1 MLSAVVAKP
10 EVLVQLAAQPEETVA
25 QSERN
30 SKSKEPLLEVTLPG
44 VRSHLQTKAASAATS
59 DQILVDARWPAN
71 NNTGLADENRD
82 SDHQAVQAR

>member
-1 MLSAVVAKP
+1 MATKFEVSHTPLVDTLVVGAMLSAVVAKP

-44 VRSHLQTKAASAATS
+44 DDVPVYCPISGAAVVAPSY
-59 DQILVDARWPAN
+59 IN
-71 NNTGLADENRD
+71 K
-82 SDHQAVQAR
+82 